1 MDTSELTLKNN
12 SIYKEKMNIS
22 LKDIYICLK
31 TLLEQYIKCCL
42 DSNTPID
49 KYYIDK
55 GINIIVNV
63 FKLILLYTKNLEVT
77 KIYSFNSIYYYIEYI
92 NQISNKESEIV
103 FVNLTLNDAI
113 LYVYRKS
120 IYEISDSYKKKFI
133 LTDEDNLKFKIIG
146 YLILSYQSIFS
157 SYINTVNDINKLSP
171 SYFIKINSFYESL
184 FDKKFIDY
192 NNYESLKNINN
203 NHSNIFEYNNNNN
216 NDIDNIISKM
226 NYIIK

>member
-1 MDTSELTLKNN
+1 MDSSDLTLKNISVYN
-12 SIYKEKMNIS
+12 EKMDVS
-22 LKDIYICLK
+22 LKDIYISLK
-31 TLLEQYIKCCL
+31 ILLEQYIKCCL
-42 DSNTPID
+42 DSNTTID

-55 GINIIVNV
+55 GIIIIINV
-63 FKLILLYTKNLEVT
+63 FKLILLYTKNLEIS

-103 FVNLTLNDAI
+103 FVNLTINDAI

-120 IYEISDSYKKKFI
+120 IYEISDSYKKKFA

-146 YLILSYQSIFS
+146 YLVLSYQSIFS

-184 FDKKFIDY
+184 FNKKMLDY
-192 NNYESLKNINN
+192 SNSENLKKINN
-203 NHSNIFEYNNNNN
+203 NHSNIFEYNNNN
-216 NDIDNIISKM
+216 DIDNIIAKM
-226 NYIIK
+226 NNIIN